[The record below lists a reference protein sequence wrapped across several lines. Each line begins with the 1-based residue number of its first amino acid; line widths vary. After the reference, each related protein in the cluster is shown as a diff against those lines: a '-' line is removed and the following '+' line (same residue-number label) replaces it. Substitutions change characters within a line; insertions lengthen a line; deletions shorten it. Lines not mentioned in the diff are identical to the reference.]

1 MKDVNEAYKRWEK
14 EKSEEAKAAWY
25 QAVRRFSE
33 ICNYSSAQCERN
45 RRNKTKAQRK
55 LRRDRGELASS

>member
-1 MKDVNEAYKRWEK
+1 MNDVDKAYKRWEK

-33 ICNYSSAQCERN
+33 ICNYSSAQCERS
-45 RRNKTKAQRK
+45 REDRIKNKRA
-55 LRRDRGELASS
+55 

>member
-1 MKDVNEAYKRWEK
+1 MNDVDKAYKRWEK

-33 ICNYSSAQCERN
+33 ICNYSSAQRERN
-45 RRNKTKAQRK
+45 RENRIKN
-55 LRRDRGELASS
+55 

>member
-25 QAVRRFSE
+25 EAVRRFSE
-33 ICNYSSAQCERN
+33 ICNYSSAQCERS
-45 RRNKTKAQRK
+45 REDRIKNKRAE
-55 LRRDRGELASS
+55 LR